1 MLQGNSKHR
10 ASTSPYPQVSRL
22 GVVFFFLL
30 HQHLALHSDP
40 LFCENRIMAPA
51 SSSAVVAPR
60 RSITLFEKTGASVRR
75 LARRLSLSS
84 LGPKESQR
92 ERSSS
97 VATVRSGVSEVSP
110 PPERPKSR
118 LARWRSSKY
127 SVPAAVM
134 EEAGEDQLI
143 RSATPRGF
151 EGAQRNEDEERRVV
165 LQVPWQLPKARVF
178 RQVRGGGQPEY
189 DVAPLV
195 RGQRVRVYIN
205 ASPCRYFF
213 VRVLIHDLI
222 LCTDKRA
229 LVPDWRHSDL
239 PLLQGGVPPL
249 RAII

>member
-1 MLQGNSKHR
+1 
-10 ASTSPYPQVSRL
+10 
-22 GVVFFFLL
+22 
-30 HQHLALHSDP
+30 
-40 LFCENRIMAPA
+40 MAPA
-51 SSSAVVAPR
+51 SSSTVVVPR

-97 VATVRSGVSEVSP
+97 VATVRSSVSEVSP

-127 SVPAAVM
+127 SVPAAVI
-134 EEAGEDQLI
+134 EEAGEDLLI

-151 EGAQRNEDEERRVV
+151 EGAQRNEEEESRRGV
-165 LQVPWQLPKARVF
+165 LQIPWQLPKARVF

-205 ASPCRYFF
+205 APCRYFF
-213 VRVLIHDLI
+213 VRVLIDDRVHRQASFGSRPATL
-222 LCTDKRA
+222 
-229 LVPDWRHSDL
+229 
-239 PLLQGGVPPL
+239 
-249 RAII
+249 